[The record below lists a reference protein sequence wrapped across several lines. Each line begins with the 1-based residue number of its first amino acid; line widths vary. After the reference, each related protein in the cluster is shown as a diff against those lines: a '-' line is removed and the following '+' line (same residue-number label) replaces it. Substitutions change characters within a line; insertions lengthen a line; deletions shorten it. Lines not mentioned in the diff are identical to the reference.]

1 MPGPDDLK
9 AVNERRLAARAQ
21 CTRFLQGRPHRTP
34 REQLEALAAAAG
46 EPTSDFYATGG
57 DVAALE
63 VEVAELLGKPAAAF
77 VPSGTMAQQ
86 CALRV
91 WSDRTGHPA
100 VGVHALSHLVVHEE
114 AALEELHGIRMR
126 ELADEPRPLVADD
139 LAGHPGPLG
148 ALVVELP
155 LRDAGYLLP
164 SWDELVAL
172 TGAARERGIPVH
184 LDGARLWESQ
194 PFYGR
199 DLAEIAA
206 LADTVYV
213 SFYKGLGAPAGA
225 ALAGP
230 SDVVDEV
237 RQWRHRHGGTLFSS
251 MPYAVAARAGL
262 RDAARPVRRAAPA
275 GRRAC
280 RRDRRPRRRAGDAGP
295 TAHQRLRDLRGRRAA
310 GPARGEHRVRRA
322 PSGSGCWT
330 GPTAASVPGWSKVEF
345 VVEVD
350 HLDWSAEETAA
361 LVGQVLDLAR
371 RSATGPPPRLH
382 DDEVDIDD
390 ALARRLVA
398 QQLPQFAALPVRR
411 VASGGTENAVFRLG
425 DDLALRLPLTP
436 GGVGGLLKEIRWLPV
451 LAPHLTLDVPEV
463 VAVGEPAEDYPFPW
477 AVVRWLPGQD
487 ALVAAFSR

>member
-34 REQLEALAAAAG
+34 REQLEALAASAE
-46 EPTSDFYATGG
+46 EPSSDFYAAGG
-57 DVAALE
+57 DVTALE
-63 VEVAELLGKPAAAF
+63 VEVAGLLGKPAAAF

-91 WSDRTGHPA
+91 WSDRTGHRA

-126 ELADEPRPLVADD
+126 ELADGPSPLVADD

-172 TGAARERGIPVH
+172 TGAARERGIAVH

-262 RDAARPVRRAAPA
+262 RDRLGQFAELHRLAGERAAAIGALEGVRVTPDPPHTNA
-275 GRRAC
+275 FVIYADVEPQALREAC
-280 RRDRRPRRRAGDAGP
+280 IAFAEAEQVWVLDWA
-295 TAHQRLRDLRGRRAA
+295 TSAA
-310 GPARGEHRVRRA
+310 
-322 PSGSGCWT
+322 
-330 GPTAASVPGWSKVEF
+330 VPGWSKVEF
-345 VVEVD
+345 VVDVD
-350 HLDWSAEETAA
+350 HLDWSAEQAA
-361 LVGQVLDLAR
+361 ARVGQVLDLAR
-371 RSATGPPPRLH
+371 RG
-382 DDEVDIDD
+382 
-390 ALARRLVA
+390 
-398 QQLPQFAALPVRR
+398 
-411 VASGGTENAVFRLG
+411 
-425 DDLALRLPLTP
+425 
-436 GGVGGLLKEIRWLPV
+436 
-451 LAPHLTLDVPEV
+451 
-463 VAVGEPAEDYPFPW
+463 
-477 AVVRWLPGQD
+477 
-487 ALVAAFSR
+487 